1 MDKVKYVI
9 LLACIIL
16 ILFYLTCPSE
26 RHLGRGFVYFED
38 PSSIQYWRRNDS
50 RTIDIGPDIISYNN
64 TWNYLLVKQK
74 PDKYK
79 NIFDLETHY
88 PYGRDSVYYW
98 FIDKRTK
105 EIVGPITYNE
115 METYLNDI
123 DLSSLIVKLQ

>member
-98 FIDKRTK
+98 FIDKRSK
-105 EIVGPITYNE
+105 VLNGPMLYSSMSTFLSEKNLEHLLNE
-115 METYLNDI
+115 LD
-123 DLSSLIVKLQ
+123 